1 MAETGTIRKLVN
13 KPPAE
18 VGGKPRAFGFI
29 SMPGGEDDRFFL
41 PSTML
46 PGQSVHWEELRVGD
60 TVEFRS
66 VAHPKGMRAMDVVR
80 V

>member
-13 KPPAE
+13 KPAAE
-18 VGGKPRAFGFI
+18 IGGKPSAFGFI
-29 SMPGGEDDRFFL
+29 RMGGGEDRFFL

-46 PGQSVHWEELRVGD
+46 PGQHVRWEDLQVGD
-60 TVEFRS
+60 AVEFRS
-66 VAHPKGMRAMDVVR
+66 VEHPKGMRAMDVVR